1 MKNEEQK
8 YATKVFNSLKSAEG
22 FKARLGEASL
32 QTIKQDKLGRY
43 KVRWLIDKSRPK
55 EKTKENRVNIYIP
68 DFEQH
73 WKF

>member
-1 MKNEEQK
+1 MKNKPQK

-22 FKARLGEASL
+22 FKADLGDRCL

-43 KVRWLIDKSRPK
+43 KVRWLIDKSRPLVDRSGD
-55 EKTKENRVNIYIP
+55 TP
-68 DFEQH
+68 DFHEH